1 MNFQFLNT
9 TIAKMSKTS
18 KKNFQSPRGMKDIL
32 PEDMPFWNRV
42 VKAVEKVALSHG
54 FSKIETPILE
64 SKDLFTRGT
73 GIASEIVKKQM
84 FSVKAKGGDS
94 LVLRP
99 EVTPSIVRAYI
110 QHGMNSLIQPVK
122 LFYYGPVFRY
132 ERPQQGR
139 ERQFHQFGFEVIG
152 NDSPCYDAMIISMFY
167 NILKELKIKKLTVKI
182 NSIGCKKC
190 RKSYINALKKY
201 YKPRLS
207 MVCSD
212 CKKRYSEN
220 PLRML
225 DCKNPKCQKV
235 KSGAPNILDYLC
247 PDCKKHFKEV
257 LECLEALE
265 VNYIIDLHLVRGL
278 DYYSNTV
285 FEIFPYDV
293 ESKESKEQEKTIALV
308 GGGRYN
314 YLVQDLGGKK
324 TPAVGGAGG
333 FERIIDVLK
342 SQEIKSLKKTDSNLI
357 FIIQI
362 GFSAK
367 KRAAQIFEKL
377 AKEGFYVKEALGRDS
392 LKAQLRIADKEKA
405 RIALIIGQKEVFDN
419 VVILKDLE
427 SGAQEEVSLEDLSL
441 RIKKRLK

>member
-1 MNFQFLNT
+1 MPRV
-9 TIAKMSKTS
+9 S
-18 KKNFQSPRGMKDIL
+18 KKSFQSPRGMKDIL
-32 PEDMPFWNRV
+32 PEDMPLWDKV
-42 VKAVEKVALSHG
+42 IKTVEKVASSYG
-54 FSKIETPILE
+54 FLKIETPILE
-64 SKDLFTRGT
+64 SKDLFVRGT

-84 FSVKAKGGDS
+84 FSIKSKGGDS

-99 EVTPSIVRAYI
+99 EVTPSIIRAYI

-152 NDSPCYDAMIISMFY
+152 NNDPCYDAMVISMFY
-167 NILKELKIKKLTVKI
+167 NILKDLKIKKLTIKI

-190 RKSYINALKKY
+190 RKGYIRALKKY

-235 KSGAPNILDYLC
+235 KKDAPNILDYLC
-247 PDCKKHFKEV
+247 ADCKKHFKEV
-257 LECLEALE
+257 LECLESLN
-265 VNYIIDLHLVRGL
+265 VSYVIDPHLVRGL

-285 FEIFPYDV
+285 FEIFPYDI
-293 ESKESKEQEKTIALV
+293 EDEEPQNQEKANIALV

-314 YLVQDLGGKK
+314 YLAEDLGGKK
-324 TPAVGGAGG
+324 TFAMGGAAGI
-333 FERIIDVLK
+333 ERIIDVLK
-342 SQEIKSLKKTDSNLI
+342 QLEKKETKKSDSDLI
-357 FIIQI
+357 FIVQI
-362 GFSAK
+362 GSAAK
-367 KRAAQIFEKL
+367 KRAAQVFEKL
-377 AKEGFYVKEALGRDS
+377 IKEGFYVKEAFGRDS
-392 LKAQLRIADKEKA
+392 LKSQLRVADKENA

-427 SGAQEEVSLEDLSL
+427 SGAQEEVPLEDLNL
-441 RIKKRLK
+441 RIKKRLNKSK